1 MRQTFF
7 GSPKSIAGIALVGLG
22 ITVLYRNLDG
32 ATTQLS
38 NLIGT
43 TRAEPLGVLPSLVL
57 VSARVM
63 QSYALD
69 HRRFL
74 EGFFQHLWVLFW
86 PLLLVIV
93 GTVLS
98 RDGFTDQGEALARP
112 NKYFQK
118 KDSGGV
124 DLAAPRS
131 TCK

>member
-7 GSPKSIAGIALVGLG
+7 GSPKSIAGVALVGLG
-22 ITVLYRNLDG
+22 ITVLYQNLDG

-38 NLIGT
+38 QLICT
-43 TRAEPLGVLPSLVL
+43 TRGEALGVLPSVVL

-63 QSYALD
+63 QAYAFD

-74 EGFFQHLWVLFW
+74 EGFFQQLWVLFW
-86 PLLLVIV
+86 PLLLVVV

-98 RDGFTDQGEALARP
+98 RDGFKDQLEALARP
-112 NKYFQK
+112 NQYFQK
-118 KDSGGV
+118 KDTGGV